1 MIFGGLKLIISE
13 DCPSNNCRG
22 LIDSLKMKSFL
33 ANVRYTAVPVLSNM
47 IKSIPSRE
55 EQILWVGCSDSHID
69 ETDVLDVPRQ
79 ELFVHRN
86 LGNKLSNGDTSS
98 LGAIEF
104 CVKNIEVRFHVAI
117 CMDIIRLTIF
127 AGQACD
133 HMRTLW
139 VWLDQ

>member
-1 MIFGGLKLIISE
+1 L
-13 DCPSNNCRG
+13 RA

-33 ANVRYTAVPVLSNM
+33 ANVRYTAVPVFSNM
-47 IKSIPSRE
+47 IQSIPNRE

-69 ETDVLDVPRQ
+69 ETDVLNVPRQ

-104 CVKNIEVRFHVAI
+104 CIQDIEVCFQVALS
-117 CMDIIRLTIF
+117 MDIIRLTISE
-127 AGQACD
+127 G
-133 HMRTLW
+133 
-139 VWLDQ
+139 